1 MTTVT
6 LISDDQVHDVEGTID
21 GEAIRVRPDI
31 VERTLGWHLEASGL
45 CRGDVCVPVRDRARL
60 TAADGIDLGEL
71 ARVLDRPFASDAAER
86 VAVLGES
93 AVNRSGAL
101 STLTAPDFE
110 LPDLAGRK
118 HHLSDHRGKKR
129 LLIAW
134 ASW

>member
-1 MTTVT
+1 MTPFTVISEGRAYT
-6 LISDDQVHDVEGTID
+6 LDAAVDAD
-21 GEAIRVRPDI
+21 AIRVEPETL
-31 VERTLGWHLEASGL
+31 ERTLGWHLDASGL
-45 CRGDVCVPVRDRARL
+45 CRRDVCVPVRDRARL
-60 TAADGIDLGEL
+60 VGDAGIDLTEL
-71 ARVLDRPFASDAAER
+71 ARVLDRPLAVDVDEH

-93 AVNRSGAL
+93 SVSRSGAL
-101 STLTAPDFE
+101 ASLTAPDFE

>member
-1 MTTVT
+1 MATVT
-6 LISDDQVHDVEGTID
+6 LISDEHVHDLEGTID
-21 GEAIRVRPDI
+21 GDAIRVRPDA
-31 VERTLGWHLEASGL
+31 VERALGWHLDASGL

-60 TAADGIDLGEL
+60 SGSDGIDLAEL
-71 ARVLDRPFASDAAER
+71 ARVLDRPFASDTAER

-93 AVNRSGAL
+93 AMNRSGTLATL
-101 STLTAPDFE
+101 SAPDFE
-110 LPDLAGRK
+110 LPDLAGSK